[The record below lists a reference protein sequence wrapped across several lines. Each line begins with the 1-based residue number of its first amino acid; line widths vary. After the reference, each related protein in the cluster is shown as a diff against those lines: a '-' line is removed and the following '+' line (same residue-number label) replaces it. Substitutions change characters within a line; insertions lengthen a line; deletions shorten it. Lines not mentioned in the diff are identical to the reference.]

1 MSNENEIQNAENLE
15 LELQCSRSF
24 SVDPADALS
33 AAEKARLDEGLA
45 RDADLADLM
54 QLLSRA
60 HSAVSLASE
69 FKLPEDFK
77 ARVLA
82 GLDKA
87 EAAAPEL
94 APVYRLR
101 FTAAPLLVAAAM
113 VLALGL
119 VFIASAITNSGRPA
133 GDGFSIASDPITDTP
148 DTPKTTVLPTAQVYA
163 TSAQDFTLRDGANNQ
178 RTATV
183 LDARVSLP
191 AEVQAPANSHA
202 VIKVG
207 NGTAVLSPGSRAR
220 LADVDADGTPNFEP
234 VEGDLYL
241 ESRGGT
247 VRSRIGTRNGSVD
260 VQLSRGGVTL
270 RRTEGG
276 YTAMPSHGG
285 TRVGGHSVALRQCAF
300 VDDDGVRLDTCD
312 TDGLDEWAVSGRVD
326 AIKHEVRKLIGPQF
340 EQISA
345 ERWQG
350 WEKMLRGVLTRPAES
365 AAHAYSIRFLLKYG
379 FFEDASADE
388 SAAWTRIADIL
399 GEGTTEAD
407 IPVPMLEMFQAF
419 EKELQQNPE
428 LMGQMK
434 QMLRQA
440 LERMAERKK

>member
-1 MSNENEIQNAENLE
+1 MSNENHNHNADNPE
-15 LELQCSRSF
+15 LELLCSRSL

-33 AAEKARLDEGLA
+33 APEKAQLDEGLA
-45 RDADLADLM
+45 RDADLAELM

-60 HSAVSLASE
+60 HAAVSLASE
-69 FKLPEDFK
+69 FKLPDDFK

-82 GLDKA
+82 GLDLAEAEKA
-87 EAAAPEL
+87 EAPEL

-119 VFIASAITNSGRPA
+119 VFIASAITNTGRPA
-133 GDGFSIASDPITDTP
+133 GDGFGIANNPVP
-148 DTPKTTVLPTAQVYA
+148 DAPKAAVLPTAQVYA

-191 AEVQAPANSHA
+191 AEVQAPANAHA

-285 TRVGGHSVALRQCAF
+285 TLVGGHSVALRQCAF

-407 IPVPMLEMFQAF
+407 IPVSMLEMFQAF